1 MICQAIADVDV
12 LVIELL
18 FYLRDFIKMM
28 TLKN

>member
-1 MICQAIADVDV
+1 MICQAISDVDV

-18 FYLRDFIKMM
+18 FHLRDFIKMM